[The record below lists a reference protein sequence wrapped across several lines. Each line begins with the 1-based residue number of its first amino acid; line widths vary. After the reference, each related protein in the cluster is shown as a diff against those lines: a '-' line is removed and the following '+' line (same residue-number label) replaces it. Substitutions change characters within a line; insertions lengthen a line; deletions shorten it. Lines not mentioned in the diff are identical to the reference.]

1 MRKSGSKLVK
11 ILIASKDI
19 GKGLFEQPSAAKVKT
34 SASKATSAYGLRGT
48 REVEFSDHI
57 RAFRE
62 RDSSKP

>member
-19 GKGLFEQPSAAKVKT
+19 GKGLFEQPSAKVNT

>member
-19 GKGLFEQPSAAKVKT
+19 GKGLFEQPSAKVKT

>member
-19 GKGLFEQPSAAKVKT
+19 GKGLLEQPSAKVKT
-34 SASKATSAYGLRGT
+34 SASKATPAYGLRGT

-57 RAFRE
+57 RAFL
-62 RDSSKP
+62 